1 MSHILYNE
9 PYFVDH
15 TVSRFSYQAVISKE
29 MWPFYCWC
37 YESKQDCSN
46 SIANALELLL
56 CISSGVTANLRKAF
70 HIVSSPSCLVFVGGD
85 ERRVVPE
92 QLQHPSKLTQY
103 QDFIYWTDFQTRSI
117 HQANKT
123 NGLNHT
129 VIHQGY
135 NMVTDLLIYHASRQA
150 GQLTHCGLVA
160 PYGDMDLGQ
169 HWLR

>member
-1 MSHILYNE
+1 
-9 PYFVDH
+9 
-15 TVSRFSYQAVISKE
+15 

-56 CISSGVTANLRKAF
+56 CISSGVTANLHKAF

-85 ERRVVPE
+85 ARRVVPE

-150 GQLTHCGLVA
+150 GQLTHWGRDKMAAISRRYFQVHFPEWKCLNSDWNFTQVCS
-160 PYGDMDLGQ
+160 
-169 HWLR
+169 